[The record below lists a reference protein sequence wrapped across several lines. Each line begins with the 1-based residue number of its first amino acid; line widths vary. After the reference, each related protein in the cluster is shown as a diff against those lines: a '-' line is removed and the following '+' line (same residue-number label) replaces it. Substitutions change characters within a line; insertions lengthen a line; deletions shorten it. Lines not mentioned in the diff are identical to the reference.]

1 MKFALRY
8 YRTLLA
14 GAFRLTRVF
23 MTVSYI
29 YFTASIVISL
39 VKYGFDSSIIFDI
52 VMLFVPVVVVI
63 IAAAVL
69 EIRSYPYLRTLN
81 SCGYCAETLE
91 QFLKIQKGR
100 PMNYKTTLQYTGLLH
115 GMDRTEEA
123 WKLLCGMEI
132 PEKDVINRVGRFYQ
146 LELCAIKMERRD
158 LTDNIWS
165 SNSALIDKCR
175 AGGQDT
181 CRILLL
187 MLTMIYADCFAGRF
201 ERALEQLDG
210 FLGGKLPA
218 DIDNLLPEFHVIR
231 VYILNALGRK
241 EEVLRE
247 EEQTRRMIASRTFV
261 FDFERQ
267 RCGNDLDRAAAGI
280 LPV

>member
-8 YRTLLA
+8 YRTLVA
-14 GAFRLTRVF
+14 GAFRLIRVF
-23 MTVSYI
+23 MAVFYV
-29 YFTASIVISL
+29 YFIASIIISL
-39 VKYGFDSSIIFDI
+39 ARDGFDSSIIARIAMLFAPPA
-52 VMLFVPVVVVI
+52 VMLIAGVVM
-63 IAAAVL
+63 
-69 EIRSYPYLRTLN
+69 ETRSYPYLKTLN

-100 PMNYKTTLQYTGLLH
+100 PMNYKTTLQYAALLH
-115 GMDRTEEA
+115 GMGRTEEA
-123 WKLLCGMEI
+123 WNLLCGMEI

-146 LELCAIKMERRD
+146 MELCAIKMGRRD
-158 LTDNIWS
+158 LADNIWN

-181 CRILLL
+181 CRIPLL
-187 MLTMIYADCFAGRF
+187 MLTMIYADCFAGRC

-218 DIDNLLPEFHVIR
+218 DIDDLLTEFHIIR
-231 VYILNALGRK
+231 VYLLNSLGRRD
-241 EEVLRE
+241 EAQRE
-247 EEQTRRMIASRTFV
+247 EEQTRAMISGKTFL
-261 FDFERQ
+261 FDFDKQ
-267 RCGNDLDRAAAGI
+267 RCMNDLGRAAAGI